1 MSDFRLL
8 NALGLGLS
16 LTLWAVSAP
25 GQTVLEGPGFPFKL
39 DSVEVS
45 ATPVAGRVHM
55 LQGAG
60 GNIGIFAGDDGVLMI
75 DDELAAL
82 TERILSAIKSI
93 SDKPIRFLI
102 NTHFHGDHTGAN
114 ENYGGA
120 GVTIVAHD
128 NVRRTLSKSQYIA
141 AIKTRFAALK
151 PAGLPIITF
160 NQEMTF
166 HLDGEEI
173 FVFHVPRAHTDGDS
187 MIYFRG
193 SDVIL
198 TGDVYQ
204 RSGYPVFDRGNGG
217 SFEGLIAGWDRVLP
231 MIGEDTKILQGHGG
245 ISNRAALQEA
255 RDKMVTFRDRIAAA
269 IAAGK
274 TLEQVIAEKPTDG
287 LDTGW
292 PPRPLTKETIIEWV
306 YAELSG

>member
-1 MSDFRLL
+1 MINFRLPV
-8 NALGLGLS
+8 ALGLGLG
-16 LTLWAVSAP
+16 LALWATSGS
-25 GQTVLEGPGFPFKL
+25 GQTVLEGPGFPFRL

-45 ATPVAGRVHM
+45 TTPVAGRVHM

-60 GNIGIFAGDDGVLMI
+60 GNIGIFAGDAGVLMV
-75 DDELAAL
+75 DDELAVL
-82 TERILSAIKSI
+82 TDQILTAIKTI

-114 ENYGGA
+114 EEYGGA

-128 NVRRTLSKSQYIA
+128 NVRKTLSIPYFIEALQ
-141 AIKTRFAALK
+141 TRFAAVK
-151 PAGLPIITF
+151 PVGLPIITF
-160 NQEMTF
+160 SQEMTF

-173 FVFHVPRAHTDGDS
+173 YVFHVPHAHTDGDS
-187 MIYFRG
+187 IIYFRG

-204 RSGYPVFDRGNGG
+204 RGGYPVFDRGNGG
-217 SFEGLIAGWDRVLP
+217 SFKGLIAAWDRVLP
-231 MIGEDTKILQGHGG
+231 MIGEDTKILQGHGN
-245 ISNRAALQEA
+245 ISNRAALQTA
-255 RDKMVTFRDRIAAA
+255 RDKMATFHDRIAAA
-269 IAAGK
+269 VATGK
-274 TLEQVIAEKPTDG
+274 SLEQVIAEKPTEG
-287 LDTGW
+287 LDAGW